1 MPQIHMLIRE
11 ILCLQCEHFYLITCL
26 ADLSDS
32 RLIQLALAFPLKI
45 AQGFFL
51 SVFYFLAH
59 KIMKL
64 TRVAL
69 EHPQKMSLCI
79 Q

>member
-1 MPQIHMLIRE
+1 MPQFHMLLRD
-11 ILCLQCEHFYLITCL
+11 ILCLQCEHVYLITCL
-26 ADLSDS
+26 DDLSDS
-32 RLIQLALAFPLKI
+32 RLIPLVLEFPLKI

-64 TRVAL
+64 TTAAL
-69 EHPQKMSLCI
+69 EHSQKISLCL